1 MAVVWKIPLVEYD
14 LSSTQGGVDYTNV
27 IKIIHYSVSDT
38 DEDGNTGKTGG
49 AVAIDATDLATD
61 WVDYASF
68 TEEQVI
74 IMAKNALGA
83 EQVLAIE
90 AKIADE
96 ISAKATPTIS
106 TGVPW

>member
-1 MAVVWKIPLVEYD
+1 
-14 LSSTQGGVDYTNV
+14 
-27 IKIIHYSVSDT
+27 
-38 DEDGNTGKTGG
+38 
-49 AVAIDATDLATD
+49 
-61 WVDYASF
+61 
-68 TEEQVI
+68 
-74 IMAKNALGA
+74 MAKNALGA